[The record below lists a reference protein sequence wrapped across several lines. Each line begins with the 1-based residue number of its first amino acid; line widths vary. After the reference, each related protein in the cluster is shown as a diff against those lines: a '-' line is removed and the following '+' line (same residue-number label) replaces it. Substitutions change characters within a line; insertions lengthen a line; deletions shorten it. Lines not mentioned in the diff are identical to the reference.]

1 MKKQATLFSEK
12 ETPIL
17 KELSLGEAEEVASQ
31 IKAAVCV
38 HCERLEVAGSIRRK
52 KPLVH
57 DIDFVAVA
65 KSDAEWKKI
74 SEKLKR
80 LKAKPGCAGC
90 SIIKA
95 YLPCRNGLFQVDI
108 YRAKPSTFGVHLLI
122 RTGSAMHNMWLAAY
136 ALSKG
141 MRLKYSEGLIRDGR
155 AVAGADE
162 RGVFAALGL
171 PCLAPTQREI
181 VEKKPA
187 WMVGSG
193 SELNL

>member
-17 KELSLGEAEEVASQ
+17 KELNLSEAEEIASQ

-38 HCERLEVAGSIRRK
+38 HCERLKV
-52 KPLVH
+52 
-57 DIDFVAVA
+57 
-65 KSDAEWKKI
+65 
-74 SEKLKR
+74 
-80 LKAKPGCAGC
+80 KPGCAGG

-95 YLPCRNGLFQVDI
+95 YLPCQNGLFQVDI

-122 RTGSAMHNMWLAAY
+122 RTGSAEHNMWLAGY

-141 MRLKYSEGLIRDGR
+141 MRLKYSEGLIREGR

-162 RGVFAALGL
+162 KGVFAALGL
-171 PCLAPTQREI
+171 PYPTPSQREI

-187 WMVGSG
+187 WMA
-193 SELNL
+193 